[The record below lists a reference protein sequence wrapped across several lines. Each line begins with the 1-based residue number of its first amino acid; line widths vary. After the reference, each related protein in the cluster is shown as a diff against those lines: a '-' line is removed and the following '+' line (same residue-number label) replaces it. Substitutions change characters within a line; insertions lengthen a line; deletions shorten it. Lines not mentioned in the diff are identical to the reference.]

1 MNNLVNMQPVI
12 ILVCPQLSENVG
24 MTARAM
30 KNCGLYQLR
39 LVSPKENH
47 LSEKALRASSG
58 ADDILQN
65 ALIFSSTQDAIKDLT
80 DVYATTARRRNQ
92 IKTIYTAQ
100 KAAQNIN
107 AQIKQGAKF
116 GIMFGPERTGLEN
129 DDISL
134 AEAIIEIPLNPEH
147 TSLNLSQ
154 AVLLVGYEWYK
165 TQINVKD
172 EEFVTNATKLATNE
186 QLMNFFNFLEE
197 KLVDYKNLSDEQKR
211 PTLLRNLH
219 NIFTRN
225 RMTEQEINTLY
236 GIISYL
242 SNKKTD

>member
-1 MNNLVNMQPVI
+1 MDGLKKTQPII
-12 ILVCPQLSENVG
+12 ILVCPQLGENIG

-30 KNCGLYQLR
+30 KNCGLYHLR

-58 ADDILQN
+58 ADEILQN
-65 ALIFSSTQDAIKDLT
+65 ASIYSSTQEAIKDLT
-80 DVYATTARRRNQ
+80 DVYVTTARRRNQ
-92 IKTIYTAQ
+92 IKPIYTAE
-100 KAAQNIN
+100 KAVQNMNTQIN
-107 AQIKQGAKF
+107 QGAKC

-165 TQINVKD
+165 TQINVSD
-172 EEFVTNATKLATNE
+172 EEFVTNATNIATTE
-186 QLMNFFNFLEE
+186 QLMKFFEFLEE

-236 GIISYL
+236 GIVSYL
-242 SNKKTD
+242 SNKK